1 MPGEGMLKGKRALV
15 TGGASGIG
23 AAIAAELS
31 ASGAS
36 VVIADIDGE
45 GAQAVA
51 AELPASS
58 AVVVDLDDLES
69 VEACHRAV
77 LDGHGGVDILVNNAG
92 LSVVERFLDSDPDGW
107 DRMWRINLRAP
118 MRLTLA
124 FLPGMIE
131 NEWGRLLFISTDGAR
146 AGAGGESIYAA
157 CKAGLF
163 GLAKTLARETARYG
177 VTSNVVCPGLVDTP
191 MLRKHAER
199 NPHMMEALL
208 KTIPVRRA
216 GTADEVA
223 AYIGF
228 LAGPRADYI
237 TGQTLSVSG
246 GVTMS

>member
-1 MPGEGMLKGKRALV
+1 M

-31 ASGAS
+31 VLGAS
-36 VVIADIDGE
+36 VVIADIDTE
-45 GAQAVA
+45 GARAVA
-51 AELPASS
+51 TELPKGS
-58 AVVVDLDDLES
+58 AVRVNLDDADS
-69 VEACHRAV
+69 IEACIQTV
-77 LDGHGGVDILVNNAG
+77 LTDHAGIDILVNNAG
-92 LSVVERFLDSDPDGW
+92 LSLVERFLDSDPGGW

-118 MRLTLA
+118 MRLAQALI
-124 FLPGMIE
+124 PGMIE

-177 VTSNVVCPGLVDTP
+177 ITSNVVCPGLVDTP
-191 MLRKHAER
+191 MLRNHAER
-199 NPHMMEALL
+199 NPKMMDTLL
-208 KTIPVRRA
+208 KSIPLRRT

-223 AYIGF
+223 AYVGF
-228 LAGPRADYI
+228 LAGPRAGYI

-246 GVTMS
+246 GVTMN

>member
-1 MPGEGMLKGKRALV
+1 MLKGKRALV

-31 ASGAS
+31 VLGAS
-36 VVIADIDGE
+36 VVIADIDTE
-45 GAQAVA
+45 GARAVA
-51 AELPASS
+51 TELPKGS
-58 AVVVDLDDLES
+58 AVRVNLDDADS
-69 VEACHRAV
+69 IEACIQTV
-77 LDGHGGVDILVNNAG
+77 LTDHAGIDILVNNAG
-92 LSVVERFLDSDPDGW
+92 LSLVERFLDSDPGGW

-118 MRLTLA
+118 MRLAQALI
-124 FLPGMIE
+124 PGMIE

-177 VTSNVVCPGLVDTP
+177 ITSNVVCPGLVDTP
-191 MLRKHAER
+191 MLRNHAER
-199 NPHMMEALL
+199 NPKMMDTLL
-208 KTIPVRRA
+208 KSIPLRRT

-223 AYIGF
+223 AYVGF
-228 LAGPRADYI
+228 LAGPRAGYI

-246 GVTMS
+246 GVTMN